1 MLRCLLLDAL
11 ADCDALDDDDDDD
24 DDLELQA
31 ASVSAAAARAA
42 ALRSPSRR
50 GRGRK
55 VMDGTARL
63 LDGWAWSGTEPGPA
77 RVAGRLRLQTLPRPG
92 PAIGMAAGGR
102 RGLGFDPAPPPA
114 ASVVE
119 AVGRADPGEQ
129 DVSGPQPVG
138 EAVDLGVDLPLQEEV

>member
-1 MLRCLLLDAL
+1 MLRCLPLEAP
-11 ADCDALDDDDDDD
+11 ADCVEAVGADDDDE
-24 DDLELQA
+24 LELLQA
-31 ASVSAAAARAA
+31 ASMSAAAARPAPR
-42 ALRSPSRR
+42 RSPSRCD
-50 GRGRK
+50 RGRK

>member
-11 ADCDALDDDDDDD
+11 ADCDELDEDVEDDDDDDE
-24 DDLELQA
+24 LELQA

-42 ALRSPSRR
+42 PLRSPSRGER
-50 GRGRK
+50 
-55 VMDGTARL
+55 VMDGTASL

-92 PAIGMAAGGR
+92 PAIGMAAGR
-102 RGLGFDPAPPPA
+102 LRGLGFDPAHPPA

-119 AVGRADPGEQ
+119 DVGRADPGEQ
-129 DVSGPQPVG
+129 DVSGPAQIRR
-138 EAVDLGVDLPLQEEV
+138 A

>member
-1 MLRCLLLDAL
+1 MLRCLPLDAL
-11 ADCDALDDDDDDD
+11 ADCVADVEADDDDDDE
-24 DDLELQA
+24 LELLQA
-31 ASVSAAAARAA
+31 ASMSAAAARAA
-42 ALRSPSRR
+42 PLRSPSR
-50 GRGRK
+50 GEK
-55 VMDGTARL
+55 LMDGTARL

-92 PAIGMAAGGR
+92 PAVGMAAGRLR
-102 RGLGFDPAPPPA
+102 RLGFEPAHPPA

-138 EAVDLGVDLPLQEEV
+138 EAVDLGVDSPPQEAA